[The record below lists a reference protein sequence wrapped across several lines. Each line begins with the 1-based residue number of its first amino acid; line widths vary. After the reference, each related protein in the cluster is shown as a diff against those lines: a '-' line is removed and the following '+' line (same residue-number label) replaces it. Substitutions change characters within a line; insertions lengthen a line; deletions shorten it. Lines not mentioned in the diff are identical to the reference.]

1 MLPMSTNSTFTAAI
15 VDGWIDEPDGRGT
28 WSILSSCLLT
38 IVLCCWTAVMPNI
51 PARSDRWYHGL
62 RDRLHL
68 ASLGLLGPE
77 FLLMLALGQWSS
89 ARASVKGFEQLL
101 TTKTTKRPLWTLTH
115 AFYADMGGFLIDG
128 PGTDRPFPVNA
139 KQLRFLIE
147 KGYVDYPMIG
157 EDDINDRNKSDAF
170 SRVIAVC
177 QALWLLV
184 NCAMR
189 VAQGLALTTLELTTI
204 SFVVVFLVTSFCW
217 RFKPSDISS
226 TLTLHANTDINII
239 REQHCPYPSQEW
251 HETPLDFVCDDV
263 SFCAVHWHYYTEIL
277 RKMHIPMFSRP
288 MTAKPRDRIVSDN
301 FPITDLKADCIATP
315 VLLAFGSM
323 FMLAWNFHFPSPVE
337 HLLWRIASIYNLVFT
352 VIGGLHAGY
361 CDKILLP
368 REYKRRMVLPLS
380 TVKTSTNPSRQRSCL
395 RNLAAKLRNIDPYR
409 NPKREVPLRVLFP
422 TSVLCAAYCV
432 GRAYVLT
439 EDFIGLRSLPA
450 SAFQTVSW
458 SDYVPH
464 L

>member
-1 MLPMSTNSTFTAAI
+1 MSTNSTSTAAI
-15 VDGWIDEPDGRGT
+15 IDGWIDEPDGRGT

-68 ASLGLLGPE
+68 AALGLLGPE

-89 ARASVKGFEQLL
+89 ARASVKEFERLA
-101 TTKTTKRPLWTLTH
+101 TTETTERPIWTLTH
-115 AFYADMGGFLIDG
+115 AFYADMGGFLVDG
-128 PGTDRPFPVNA
+128 PGTERPFPVNA

-147 KGYVDYPMIG
+147 KGYVKYPMID

-226 TLTLHANTDINII
+226 TLTLHSNTNFDIM
-239 REQHCPYPSQEW
+239 RKQHCPYPSQEW
-251 HETPLDFVCDDV
+251 HETPLDFVCNDV
-263 SFCAVHWHYYTEIL
+263 SFCAVHWRYYTEIL

-301 FPITDLKADCIATP
+301 FPVTDRKADCIATP
-315 VLLAFGSM
+315 VLLLFGSI
-323 FMLAWNFHFPSPVE
+323 FMLAWNFHFPSPTE
-337 HLLWRIASIYNLVFT
+337 HLLWRVASIYNLTFT

-368 REYKRRMVLPLS
+368 REYNRRLLLPLS
-380 TVKTSTNPSRQRSCL
+380 RPKTSTNPSRQRSCL

-409 NPKREVPLRVLFP
+409 DPKREVPLRVLFP